1 MLMDFL
7 VKGLC
12 HGAYVVGLMLALSV
26 AALILATVTAMIV
39 FACTRGDEEDEGQ

>member
-12 HGAYVVGLMLALSV
+12 HGAYVVGLVLMLSA

-39 FACTRGDEEDEGQ
+39 FVCTRGDEEEE